1 MVLKE
6 LQIDSFGR
14 FRGKNIL
21 LSEGMNILYGG
32 NAAGKSTVRDY
43 ILFVFFGKE
52 AEKWLQTPSLDT
64 YLPRPSGLMEGQIRF
79 SYDGKEYRAMRVY
92 GNGKQAFAVLELPSG
107 ADALRGG
114 NGIGDLIPGLSPED
128 FVNDITIPAV
138 RDTQE
143 EDPVPGWEKEKQELL
158 EQIRML
164 QKQQALVQGEEYE
177 EKKKA
182 ASLIEENNAITQ
194 SYREKKARLSS
205 LQEQEKQRPRAAGVP
220 DAVRRYEDLRVEYED
235 LVFTQQELDAQAGGG
250 ALKATA
256 FAFPLLAI
264 AVAVFLAGGALGIP
278 ESIRALASLAI
289 VIIAFL
295 VFLLV
300 LARSAGK
307 KSRIRQLKKKADTAS
322 RKMQDILRS
331 YGVSTREELMS
342 MRNHMPASPE
352 ILQLQEEMAALES
365 RYKQLQIPLK
375 PYLEKYGDTIVL
387 DEEDGKEQAEQIAA
401 LKERLQQVQRRI
413 ETHRASGSREGYHTD
428 TAVPLVLDGYF
439 ASFDDDRLSATLA
452 WLSRQES
459 FSQILI
465 LTCHRREQEVLS
477 GLDIP
482 CSYQELP

>member
-14 FRGKNIL
+14 FRGRNIL

-32 NAAGKSTVRDY
+32 NASGKSTVRDY

-52 AEKWLQTPSLDT
+52 AEKWMQTSSLDN

-79 SYDGKEYRAMRVY
+79 SFEGKEYRAMRVY

-114 NGIGDLIPGLSPED
+114 SRIGDLIPGLTPED
-128 FVNDITIPAV
+128 FANDITIPASGDV
-138 RDTQE
+138 QE
-143 EDPVPGWEKEKQELL
+143 EDPVSGWEKEKQELL
-158 EQIRML
+158 DQIRML

-182 ASLIEENNAITQ
+182 ASLIEENNTITQ
-194 SYREKKARLSS
+194 SYREKKAQLAA
-205 LQEQEKQRPRAAGVP
+205 LQEQEKKRPRAAGVT
-220 DAVRRYEDLRVEYED
+220 DAIRKYEDLRVEYED

-289 VIIAFL
+289 VLIAFL

-300 LARSAGK
+300 LARAAGK
-307 KSRIRQLKKKADTAS
+307 KSRIKQLEKKANSAAH
-322 RKMQDILRS
+322 KMQDILNT
-331 YGVSTREELMS
+331 YGVSSREELMG
-342 MRNHMPASPE
+342 MKNRTPASPE
-352 ILQLQEEMAALES
+352 ILKLEEEMASLEK

-387 DEEDGKEQAEQIAA
+387 DEDEDRDQAKQIAE
-401 LKERLQQVQRRI
+401 LKENLQQVQRRI
-413 ETHRASGSREGYHTD
+413 EAYRKGGASKGSCTVP
-428 TAVPLVLDGYF
+428 AVPLVLDGYF
-439 ASFDDDRLSATLA
+439 SSFDDDRLSATLA
-452 WLSRQES
+452 WLSRQEI
-459 FSQILI
+459 FSQTLI
-465 LTCHRREQEVLS
+465 LTCHRREQEALS
-477 GLDIP
+477 GLGIP
-482 CSYQELP
+482 FTYQELP